1 MSRAR
6 TLVLGGD
13 DVAGELARYAPGGA
27 EGVIARGDAYEG
39 LAELSRRRWPAVVL
53 SAGGTE
59 LPGLSRA
66 ARRLQG
72 DARLIALCDPA
83 DEPAA
88 RSLRGD
94 VLDDYFIC
102 PPNSADWRRIALAA
116 SEPKPPRPA
125 HGDGLTCEEVSRL
138 IDAARSLASLEE
150 AVAELVAHRLGVAAR
165 WVDADD
171 LPEDAEPLLLTM
183 EDTARAMVA
192 PWSGSGDRTG
202 DPLLGDLRSCMPAL
216 VSTAERTESLHRLA
230 VTDHLTGA
238 YNRRYFYHLTDRI
251 LAQAEGRGYRVT
263 LLLYDVDD
271 LKQYNDTYGH
281 AAGDEILRETAA
293 MMREITRSQDIVARI
308 GGDEFAVL
316 FWDSD
321 PPRDP
326 GSEPLDSAYDL
337 ADRFRRA
344 VAGMEFPSLG
354 PDAAGV
360 LSISGGLANYP
371 KDGAS
376 CRELLRSADRALDQA
391 KRAGKNGIRIIG
403 T

>member
-1 MSRAR
+1 
-6 TLVLGGD
+6 
-13 DVAGELARYAPGGA
+13 
-27 EGVIARGDAYEG
+27 
-39 LAELSRRRWPAVVL
+39 
-53 SAGGTE
+53 
-59 LPGLSRA
+59 
-66 ARRLQG
+66 
-72 DARLIALCDPA
+72 
-83 DEPAA
+83 
-88 RSLRGD
+88 
-94 VLDDYFIC
+94 
-102 PPNSADWRRIALAA
+102 
-116 SEPKPPRPA
+116 
-125 HGDGLTCEEVSRL
+125 
-138 IDAARSLASLEE
+138 
-150 AVAELVAHRLGVAAR
+150 
-165 WVDADD
+165 
-171 LPEDAEPLLLTM
+171 
-183 EDTARAMVA
+183 
-192 PWSGSGDRTG
+192 
-202 DPLLGDLRSCMPAL
+202 MPAL

-403 T
+403 A